1 MKCDPAQFQRVC
13 DSYFRDNGYP
23 NIVSYGLTID
33 GIKTKKGTPDS
44 HCVDKDG
51 VFTFFEYT
59 KRDKKNILI
68 IAKENNGKITKEK

>member
-1 MKCDPAQFQRVC
+1 MIKNDALISKILKCDPAQFQRVW
-13 DSYFRDNGYP
+13 DLYFRDNGYP

-51 VFTFFEYT
+51 VFTFLSI
-59 KRDKKNILI
+59 RLSR
-68 IAKENNGKITKEK
+68 GKLVTN